1 MGPTVC
7 EEDGPIPIRK
17 MSSIE
22 SMAHAM
28 VKPVGKVNADPG
40 RVPAVPEH
48 TPNPATQGPHCD

>member
-1 MGPTVC
+1 
-7 EEDGPIPIRK
+7 
-17 MSSIE
+17 
-22 SMAHAM
+22 MAHAM